1 MIGAHHERYDGA
13 GYRDGLGSEAIPLTA
28 RIFAVVDVFD
38 ALTSKRPYKVPM
50 AVEESLAI
58 LRQGAGKHFDP
69 GLVARFAT
77 VAGALHA
84 RFANDYEAARA
95 ELERIIE
102 RYFKADLGVV
112 LEEATAIRK

>member
-1 MIGAHHERYDGA
+1 MA
-13 GYRDGLGSEAIPLTA
+13 
-28 RIFAVVDVFD
+28 DVFD
-38 ALTSKRPYKVPM
+38 ALTSERPYKKPM
-50 AVEESLAI
+50 TVEESLEI

-77 VAGALHA
+77 MAGALHA
-84 RFANDYEAARA
+84 RFANDYEAARG
-95 ELERIIE
+95 ELARIIE